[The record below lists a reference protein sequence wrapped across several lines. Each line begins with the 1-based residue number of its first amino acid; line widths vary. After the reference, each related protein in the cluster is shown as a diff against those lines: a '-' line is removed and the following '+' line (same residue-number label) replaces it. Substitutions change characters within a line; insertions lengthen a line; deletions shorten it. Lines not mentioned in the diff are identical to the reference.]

1 MAALGSRL
9 LLVRRSSRWR
19 NWRQGAPARRRLAL
33 GSGAAIF
40 LLLVAFLFPAS
51 AQQFSV
57 PLTCQ
62 NTTAISQAASA
73 QIITGTA
80 GKKTHLCGV
89 FVLAADAENVSLVG
103 GTGTVCATGV
113 YAIIGGTTAA
123 TGPNLLAGGS
133 FTLWSPT
140 LSLQAPS
147 AAATGDHLCLLQSGT
162 GRVAGVLTWT
172 QY

>member
-1 MAALGSRL
+1 MKRALIVL
-9 LLVRRSSRWR
+9 LF
-19 NWRQGAPARRRLAL
+19 LAL
-33 GSGAAIF
+33 A
-40 LLLVAFLFPAS
+40 FPAS

-57 PLTCQ
+57 PLTCP

-73 QIITGTA
+73 QLITGTA
-80 GKKTHLCGV
+80 GKKTHVCGV

-103 GTGTVCATGV
+103 GTGSVCATGI

-133 FTLWSPT
+133 FTIWSPT

-147 AAATGDHLCLLQSGT
+147 AAATGDNICLLQSGS
-162 GRVAGVLTWT
+162 GRVAGVVTWV